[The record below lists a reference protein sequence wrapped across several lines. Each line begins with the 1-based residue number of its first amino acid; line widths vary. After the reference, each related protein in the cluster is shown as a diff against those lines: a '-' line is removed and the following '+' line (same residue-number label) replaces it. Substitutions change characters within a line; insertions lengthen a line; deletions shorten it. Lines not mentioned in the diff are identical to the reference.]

1 MIETKLN
8 QDNLRPNKCKIYQR
22 GLVLVCSD
30 AQNVQ

>member
-1 MIETKLN
+1 MKATQLDEIAIRLRLDEIE
-8 QDNLRPNKCKIYQR
+8 P